1 MSKQQ
6 IKDTYII
13 ECLCINES
21 NDFNMRKGFRGYYNK
36 NANTFRYQTQFS
48 TVSWIGSIQKYDEPD
63 NVNPYFGDVWHGAVP
78 VTPNIDNAKVYK
90 RLADVEKIIAEIE
103 NVGDFKCRILVLR
116 TEIIPLEEI
125 GPNGY

>member
-1 MSKQQ
+1 MNKKQ

-21 NDFNMRKGFRGYYNK
+21 NDFNMRKGFVGYYNK
-36 NANTFRYQTQFS
+36 NANTFRYQTKFS
-48 TVSWIGSIQKYDEPD
+48 TVTWVGSAQIYNEPD

-78 VTPNIDNAKVYK
+78 VTPNIDNAKIYK
-90 RLADVEKIIAEIE
+90 RIADVEKIVAEIE
-103 NVGDFKCRILVLR
+103 SVGDFKCRILVLR
-116 TEIIPLEEI
+116 TQIIPLKEI

>member
-1 MSKQQ
+1 MSKKQ

-13 ECLCINES
+13 ECLCINEN
-21 NDFNMRKGFRGYYNK
+21 NDFNMRKGFSGYYKK

-48 TVSWIGSIQKYDEPD
+48 TVRWIGSIQKYDEPE

-78 VTPNIDNAKVYK
+78 VTPNMDNAKIYK
-90 RLADVEKIIAEIE
+90 RLADVERKIAEIE
-103 NVGDFKCRILVLR
+103 KVGDFKCRILVLR